1 MSPLLIV
8 SINQV
13 LDLKSDPRLECLI
26 LAMLKQI
33 IANGVSIIKVDDLIA
48 PFLLVLEV
56 LFGLSA
62 EVKHELIHHIAHD
75 LNVLIVE
82 LLL

>member
-13 LDLKSDPRLECLI
+13 LDFESDPRLECLI
-26 LAMLKQI
+26 LAMLEQI
-33 IANGVSIIKVDDLIA
+33 IANGVSVVKVDDLIT

-56 LFGLSA
+56 LLGLSA

-75 LNVLIVE
+75 FNVLIVE

>member
-13 LDLKSDPRLECLI
+13 LDFESDPRLECLI
-26 LAMLKQI
+26 LAMLEQI
-33 IANGVSIIKVDDLIA
+33 IANGVGVVQVDDLIA

-56 LFGLSA
+56 LSGLSA
-62 EVKHELIHHIAHD
+62 KVKHELIHHIAHD
-75 LNVLIVE
+75 FNVLIVE